1 MPANEILGL
10 FRTKLSCVASC
21 TFQSA
26 FTGTWSGA
34 PDRSA
39 KAPDSATLLNEGL
52 PLMKL
57 RLLGLTVSQSDCV
70 RSCVERKF
78 AVFGRSAVPNG
89 YPLTLMG
96 VWLRC
101 R

>member
-1 MPANEILGL
+1 
-10 FRTKLSCVASC
+10 
-21 TFQSA
+21 
-26 FTGTWSGA
+26 
-34 PDRSA
+34 
-39 KAPDSATLLNEGL
+39 
-52 PLMKL
+52 LMKL